1 MVYIIKRKIL
11 RPTGIFLLI
20 NIFIIGRRII
30 DNPQFIRIFYNLKR
44 LALLKLLLCLQ
55 QLGLLSAFRLI
66 CRSTRPVC
74 VFSQYT
80 FFFTTIS

>member
-11 RPTGIFLLI
+11 NPAGIFLLI

-55 QLGLLSAFRLI
+55 PLGLLTAL
-66 CRSTRPVC
+66 
-74 VFSQYT
+74 
-80 FFFTTIS
+80 